1 MPFRNMSV
9 KRPAVFNTNLYPK
22 DRIYDFH
29 DNEYIDIIW
38 SIIQTGILR
47 FEWSKRKNIRYSWY
61 EESTDHRIDE
71 DRNKESE
78 WDFAHSLGTW
88 GFYNI
93 RDLQT
98 NNLLFTDNIKGNN
111 QPAPKTHL
119 NPGSFAIGNNPPV
132 YVPEAR
138 HYTIIKPGNN
148 VEGALGHEYP
158 YRLHIPKYSDPIQK
172 YKDVKVFWSLNLVS
186 LFDGKRWEMG
196 NNGGQQFTLF
206 QKAVSIT
213 KYQGEILDVGSINFK
228 TNQVLVLDKSDN
240 RGDAVESKWI
250 ISKKDI
256 NNNWINASL
265 GTDYIFVMS
274 TNENSDIVQIKFNL
288 SGEYRVNNSTKGNTN
303 SIAGINEMNRY
314 TFINVSDVLI
324 KTKIEEDII
333 FPTIEVSLLHN
344 NSWDNVMKNSKTP
357 TTPLTGYEPYKTD
370 LSPILNKEGSK
381 FIKTTYYYDEE
392 TEELIPPIKVEN
404 LILTDEQWLIAIL
417 ARANVIAFS
426 KDKETDTFKT
436 VINCNEQNT
445 WFHTFTEAEGKYEI
459 GYQITP
465 KIN

>member
-22 DRIYDFH
+22 DMIYDFH
-29 DNEYIDIIW
+29 DKEYIDIIW

-47 FEWSKRKNIRYSWY
+47 FEWKKGTVAKWRYY

-71 DRNKESE
+71 DRNEESK
-78 WDFAHSLGTW
+78 WDFAHSLGTV

-98 NNLLFTDNIKGNN
+98 NTLLFSDNIKGNN
-111 QPAPKTHL
+111 QPSPQTHL
-119 NPGSFAIGNNPPV
+119 NPGENSYGYLPV

-138 HYTIIKPGNN
+138 HYTVIKLGNN
-148 VEGALGHEYP
+148 VEGALGHKYP
-158 YRLHIPKYSDPIQK
+158 YRLHIPKYSDSIQK
-172 YKDVKVFWSLNLVS
+172 YKDVKVFWQLFLFS
-186 LFDGKRWEMG
+186 LFNGNTWQMG

-213 KYQGEILDVGSINFK
+213 KHNNIYLNFNDTISHK
-228 TNQVLVLDKSDN
+228 ITNILVLDKSDN

-303 SIAGINEMNRY
+303 SIAGINEMGCY
-314 TFINVSDVLI
+314 TFINVSDVSI
-324 KTKIEEDII
+324 ITEIEEDII

-370 LSPILNKEGSK
+370 LSPILNKEDSK
-381 FIKTTYYYDEE
+381 FIKTTYFYDEE
-392 TEELIPPIKVEN
+392 TSTLINTLVEN

-417 ARANVIAFS
+417 ERANVIAFS

-445 WFHTFTEAEGKYEI
+445 WFHTFTETEGKYEI